1 MGLKKSAEKK
11 VFINR
16 LIPFSL
22 CALVIILD
30 QLTKFLVAKNI
41 VPYTILWSWFDGL
54 IRIVHVRNLGVAF
67 SMGQGWPLFLRK
79 FVFSVIPLLVILYVI
94 RIYFKSEE
102 LTNVQRWCVCGIIGG
117 GIGNLIDRI
126 FRPNGVVDF
135 IDVKFFGI
143 FGLDRWPTFN
153 VADAAVVV
161 CGSILIISLISMMF
175 TKKEK

>member
-1 MGLKKSAEKK
+1 MNTDEKNK
-11 VFINR
+11 LIQK

-22 CALVIILD
+22 CLFVLILD
-30 QLTKFLVAKNI
+30 QITKILVVNYI
-41 VPYTILWSWFDGL
+41 PPYTILWSWFDEL
-54 IRIVHVRNLGVAF
+54 IRIVHVRNLGAAF
-67 SMGQGWPLFLRK
+67 SMGHSWPLWTRK
-79 FVFSVIPLLVILYVI
+79 IIFSVIPVLVIIYVI

-102 LTNVQRWCVCGIIGG
+102 LSKLQQWCICGIIGG

-143 FGLDRWPTFN
+143 FGMERWPTFN

-161 CGSILIISLISMMF
+161 CGIILIISFISMIV
-175 TKKEK
+175 KAESK